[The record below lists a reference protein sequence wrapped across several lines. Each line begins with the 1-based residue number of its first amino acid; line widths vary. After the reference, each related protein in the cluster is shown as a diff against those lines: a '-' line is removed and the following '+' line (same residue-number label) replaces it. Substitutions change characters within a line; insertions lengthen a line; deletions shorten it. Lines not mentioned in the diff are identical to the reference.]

1 MYIADILPQSSC
13 SIDLTCVLCAH
24 KVHADVIQMTQEK
37 ISDTPNQ
44 ERLQSPDLTEERG
57 REDNMSMEGVSSQP
71 VSSPTGK
78 GEAVGDDGASKSF
91 LKSVKNAWDKVPQA
105 WGQQRTSKE

>member
-1 MYIADILPQSSC
+1 MFY
-13 SIDLTCVLCAH
+13 AH
-24 KVHADVIQMTQEK
+24 TKVHADVIQMTQEK

-57 REDNMSMEGVSSQP
+57 REDNMSMEGVPSQP

-78 GEAVGDDGASKSF
+78 GEAGGDDGASKSF
-91 LKSVKNAWDKVPQA
+91 LKSVKNAWGKVPQA